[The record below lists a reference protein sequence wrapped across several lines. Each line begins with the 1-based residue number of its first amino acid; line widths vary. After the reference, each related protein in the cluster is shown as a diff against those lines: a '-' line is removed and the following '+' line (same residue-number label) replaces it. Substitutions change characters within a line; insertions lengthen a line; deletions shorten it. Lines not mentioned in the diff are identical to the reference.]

1 MDQPPRGRKFTPRM
15 PPPDPKVGR
24 WFEAWNSSLCAIFYA
39 QLGKPDGLEM
49 DEFMIKYDVN
59 PYGESNARMEGFGLG
74 QADMLASR
82 NRLEAGQQSTD
93 AQLDAQHAWH
103 MEHGERGGP
112 PMSTHVASAE
122 VAQPHD
128 EVVQSKRQRVDH
140 PEPPREADA
149 RPLVFE
155 QGVWF
160 RRSNPAAD
168 SLQ

>member
-1 MDQPPRGRKFTPRM
+1 MELFVVRHLLR
-15 PPPDPKVGR
+15 
-24 WFEAWNSSLCAIFYA
+24 AA
-39 QLGKPDGLEM
+39 GKPDGLEM

-59 PYGESNARMEGFGLG
+59 PYGEPNARMEGFGLG

-82 NRLEAGQQSTD
+82 NRLEAGQQSTN

-103 MEHGERGGP
+103 MEHGARGGP

-122 VAQPHD
+122 VTQPHD
-128 EVVQSKRQRVDH
+128 EVVQTKRQRVDH
-140 PEPPREADA
+140 PEPPRAAADA

-168 SLQ
+168 SLE